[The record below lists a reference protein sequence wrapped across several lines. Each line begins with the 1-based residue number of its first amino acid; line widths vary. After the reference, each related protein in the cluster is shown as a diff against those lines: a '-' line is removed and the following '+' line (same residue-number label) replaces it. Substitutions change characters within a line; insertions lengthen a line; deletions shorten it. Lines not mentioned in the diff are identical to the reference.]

1 MSIYCFQ
8 ALYPA
13 IAACPLP
20 ACPLQRLIRKG
31 QDAWL
36 MRWDQKGGMLDHGQQ
51 QKCYLGKCNR
61 KQQILLRHHQKSH
74 MFLRHRL
81 QILLRHQKNKPL
93 LLSQIQQTT
102 HTKCYVSTKH
112 ILPGFFQ
119 IRQCNMKMLPRH
131 LFLTSGCSALL
142 FCGTV
147 SSLVRAT
154 AVFATVISVIFS
166 RYLSLSSSRTWS
178 RRIWPQQ
185 PASHNRGPI
194 NSMSARRK
202 MIKYAVKQLDILGCT
217 ILPQP
222 ISLFNLAGVCK
233 GAPRKCR
240 RKGPCMPLPIL
251 SQSTKP

>member
-1 MSIYCFQ
+1 MSPTCMSPT
-8 ALYPA
+8 ALDTQRSRRMTHAMRSERRHARSWPA
-13 IAACPLP
+13 TE
-20 ACPLQRLIRKG
+20 
-31 QDAWL
+31 
-36 MRWDQKGGMLDHGQQ
+36 M
-51 QKCYLGKCNR
+51 
-61 KQQILLRHHQKSH
+61 LLRQCATESNRYYLDITKKSH

-131 LFLTSGCSALL
+131 LFLTSGRSALL

-178 RRIWPQQ
+178 RRI
-185 PASHNRGPI
+185 
-194 NSMSARRK
+194 
-202 MIKYAVKQLDILGCT
+202 
-217 ILPQP
+217 
-222 ISLFNLAGVCK
+222 
-233 GAPRKCR
+233 
-240 RKGPCMPLPIL
+240 
-251 SQSTKP
+251 